1 MGHVKQK
8 GLGRKKRLG
17 QLKIKRPDMPVDKE
31 FLKLLEDMKLV
42 GQVLYVKSDAG
53 VLCDLT
59 NLAQSELQK
68 INLEALGRG
77 FIVQRKGKFYN
88 FVLLT

>member
-1 MGHVKQK
+1 MGHVREK
-8 GLGRKKRLG
+8 GVGRKKRLG
-17 QLKIKRPDMPVDKE
+17 QLKAKRPDMPVDKA

-59 NLAQSELQK
+59 NLTQRELQK
-68 INLEALGRG
+68 SILRPWDG
-77 FIVQRKGKFYN
+77 
-88 FVLLT
+88 VLLYSARVNFTILFY